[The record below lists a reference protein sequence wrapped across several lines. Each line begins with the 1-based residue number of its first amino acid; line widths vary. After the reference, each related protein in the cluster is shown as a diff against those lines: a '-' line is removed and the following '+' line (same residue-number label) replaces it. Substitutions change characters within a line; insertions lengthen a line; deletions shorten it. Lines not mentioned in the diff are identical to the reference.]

1 MVGIANKLVPQIPV
15 FFISMP
21 FVLAG
26 GLLLLYF
33 TIGEALR
40 LFMAAFVA
48 WLTTG

>member
-1 MVGIANKLVPQIPV
+1 
-15 FFISMP
+15 MP

-40 LFMAAFVA
+40 LFIAGFIA
-48 WLTTG
+48 WLATG